1 LETDGGVARE
11 GEWVCKGLWLNDVDR
26 APRWFW
32 LSDKEVVVRCQFVLC
47 SQLVLQNHNAD
58 NDLPRMNAQY
68 WQSVL
73 PLNPMRLSDKNHDVL
88 MDAASLREGL
98 DYVEEIPDS
107 SSETSDDNEDMEE
120 DDGTESESIEYTDS
134 EEE

>member
-11 GEWVCKGLWLNDVDR
+11 GEWVCKGAWLNDVDR

-32 LSDKEVVVRCQFVLC
+32 LSDKEVLVRCQFVLC
-47 SQLVLQNHNAD
+47 SNVVLQNHNTD
-58 NDLPRMNAQY
+58 NNLPRMNAQY
-68 WQSVL
+68 RQSVL
-73 PLNPMRLSDKNHDVL
+73 KLNPMRLSDENHDIL

-107 SSETSDDNEDMEE
+107 SSETSDDNNMEE
-120 DDGTESESIEYTDS
+120 DDGTESESNEYTDS
-134 EEE
+134 DDE